1 MLESIFF
8 NNTIAFLIVTIIIVV
23 IHEYGHYLFA
33 RLFGV
38 EVEVFSV
45 GFGTKLFSFID
56 KAKTKWQICL
66 LPLGGFV
73 KIKGQEASFDEDEAK
88 KVDPSDHGNFV
99 NKNPLQKCLIVFAGP
114 LFNLILAVVVI
125 FSIFAIYGKPEIS
138 PVISEVMAGSIAEK
152 YELKAGDKILKI
164 NDIDIKNPNDI
175 ADQLMKLT
183 TNNITLT
190 IQDSEKN
197 QKEIDVILNDDHKL
211 GIKIGSEMSINKID
225 MKDSFIESIKYTNH
239 IVQMCVS
246 GVKKLIIGDE
256 KMKNLGGIIQ
266 IAKSSGEAM
275 RSGFENFLF
284 LIALLSINLAILN
297 LLPIPGLDGGH
308 LVFYIL
314 DCLYIGRFIKP
325 KIRMYAV
332 TCGFI
337 FLIGLMVLANSNDLI
352 KMFNK
357 N

>member
-1 MLESIFF
+1 MLGSIFL
-8 NNTIAFLIVTIIIVV
+8 NNTVAFLIVTIIIVV
-23 IHEYGHYLFA
+23 IHEYGHYIFA

-38 EVEVFSV
+38 DVEVFSV
-45 GFGTKLFSFID
+45 GFGPKLFSFFD
-56 KAKTKWQICL
+56 KAKTRWQICL

-73 KIKGQEASFDEDEAK
+73 KIKGQEASFDEEEAK
-88 KVDPSDHGNFV
+88 KVPQNDKGNFV
-99 NKNPLQKCLIVFAGP
+99 NKNPFQKSLIVFAGP

-125 FSIFAIYGKPEIS
+125 FSIFMIYGKPEIS
-138 PVISEVMAGSIAEK
+138 PVISEIMPDSVAAK
-152 YELKAGDKILKI
+152 YELRIGDKITKI
-164 NDIDIKNPNDI
+164 NDFEIKTANDI
-175 ADQLMKLT
+175 ASQLSKLT
-183 TNNITLT
+183 TNNALLT

-197 QKEIDVILNDDHKL
+197 EKILDVILNDDKKL
-211 GIKIGSEMSINKID
+211 GIKIGAEIIINKINIGNAF
-225 MKDSFIESIKYTNH
+225 SESIKYTGH
-239 IVQMCVS
+239 IINMCFV
-246 GVKKLIIGDE
+246 GVKKLIFGEE

-266 IAKSSGEAM
+266 IAQSSGDAM

-314 DCLYIGRFIKP
+314 DCLYIGRLIKP